1 MRHDKLGQLA
11 REDDKAAGENGA
23 TWTYTYDNR
32 GNISSKKR
40 YAYAPNTSPGT
51 ALETINYTYKTTGW
65 KDILTGVGG
74 VTYSNDTIGNRTS
87 DGTWSYTWEHG
98 RQLAGMTK
106 SGTSIAYDYG
116 ADGYRI
122 SKAVTEGGTTTTYNY
137 FYSGGKLLHV
147 SWNASDRV
155 HIFYNAGG
163 SPISI
168 LYNGTRYYYVKNVQG
183 DIVGLTTTSGLLR
196 VAYTYDAWGK
206 PLTTTG
212 SMAGTLGKVNPLRYR
227 GYVYD
232 EETGLYYLG
241 SRYYDPGVGRFI
253 NADDVS
259 LLGVNN
265 TFVAF
270 NLFAYCLNNPV
281 GNLDIDGDF
290 AIATLILIGS
300 IIIGGGAAVYHGYN
314 MRQEGASWGDT
325 ILESL
330 GVGLSWFATIYTLG
344 MSLYSIYCD
353 YSMYRGRVPVT
364 EIGGSPQVDTLEK
377 TVTSNTPYEIGKAG
391 EEMAGIDQSAKK
403 LITVN
408 GRGRIPDELTAST
421 LREVKNVKYLSNTQQ
436 LRDYRDYA
444 LSTGRN
450 YILVVRPTTVIAKT
464 ILAAGWKIELLY

>member
-87 DGTWSYTWEHG
+87 YGTWSYTWEHG

-183 DIVGLTTTSGLLR
+183 DIVGLTTTSSLLR
-196 VAYTYDAWGK
+196 VAYTYDAWGN

-253 NADDVS
+253 NADAYVS
-259 LLGVNN
+259 TGQGFIGNN
-265 TFVAF
+265 M
-270 NLFAYCLNNPV
+270 FAYCGNNPIELKDSKGLFWEELWETLV
-281 GNLDIDGDF
+281 QTFQQARGFFTAAAAISQLDSPIPGPADVISGTLIFGGALVCLGIGVYKTISSQSTSRTISKAKEIAKDKTRQNDSTEIYRYGGTNPGNLTPRKKDLYTGLSFSTTPLPGAAKTTIGEINSTGVLYAIQDGDTHVSVRPVN
-290 AIATLILIGS
+290 ATIEEWIREGSGS
-300 IIIGGGAAVYHGYN
+300 IWTQTLKSVVIKWDGG
-314 MRQEGASWGDT
+314 Q
-325 ILESL
+325 
-330 GVGLSWFATIYTLG
+330 
-344 MSLYSIYCD
+344 
-353 YSMYRGRVPVT
+353 
-364 EIGGSPQVDTLEK
+364 
-377 TVTSNTPYEIGKAG
+377 
-391 EEMAGIDQSAKK
+391 
-403 LITVN
+403 
-408 GRGRIPDELTAST
+408 
-421 LREVKNVKYLSNTQQ
+421 
-436 LRDYRDYA
+436 
-444 LSTGRN
+444 
-450 YILVVRPTTVIAKT
+450 
-464 ILAAGWKIELLY
+464 